1 MTVVAVKPEAV
12 PYLEAF
18 RTREADA
25 TEPDWL
31 HDRRGAA
38 LKRFAALGFPTR
50 RDEPWRFTNLTS
62 LARAVFPPA
71 PRPAPADYP
80 LQLEPYLMGGAAHR
94 IVLLDGFVVSEL
106 SALGRLPEGVWLGS
120 TARALAER
128 KDLAEAGFDER
139 DATSAQPF
147 AALNGALFGDG
158 FVLAL
163 APGAVLDAPVEIIYV
178 GRPGAHSMHPR
189 SAVIAGAGSKATVV
203 ETFCGAGGAW
213 TNSVL
218 RIELGE
224 NASLD
229 HARIQDQVTDSVHLG
244 LTRAKLS
251 RGARYDGF
259 TLTTGARLSRQDVQ
273 VAIEGEGASCGVSGA
288 YLLRGEQEATTATV
302 IDRAAPGGRTREIFK
317 GVLDDRAHGV
327 FLGRIGVRPGA
338 DKTDAHQLNRNLLLS
353 PRAAVDTKPE
363 LEILADDVKCSHGA
377 TVGDLDEASLFY
389 LRSRGIDE
397 AAARRMLIEAF
408 ATDAVET
415 AMPAGELR
423 AHLRR
428 RLGAWLEPS
437 GSS

>member
-1 MTVVAVKPEAV
+1 MTVTVKPEAA

-18 RTREADA
+18 RTQEGNP
-25 TEPDWL
+25 TEPEWL
-31 HDRRGAA
+31 LDRRAAA
-38 LKRFAALGFPTR
+38 LKQFAALGFPTR
-50 RDEPWRFTNLTS
+50 RDEPWRFTNLAP
-62 LARAVFPPA
+62 LGRATFPPA
-71 PRPAPADYP
+71 PRPEPVKHR
-80 LQLEPYLMGGAAHR
+80 LQLEPYLMGSATHR
-94 IVLLDGFVVSEL
+94 IVLIDGFVVPEL
-106 SALGRLPEGVWLGS
+106 SPIGRLPKGVWLGS

-128 KDLAEAGFDER
+128 KDLGEAGFDER

-163 APGAVLDAPVEIIYV
+163 APGAVLEAPVEVIHV
-178 GRPGAHSMHPR
+178 GRAGNQSAHPR

-203 ETFCGAGGAW
+203 ETFCGGSSAW

-218 RIELGE
+218 RIEIGD

-229 HARIQDQVTDSVHLG
+229 HVRIQDEPLDAIHLG
-244 LTRAKLS
+244 LTRVRLA
-251 RGARYDGF
+251 RGGRYESF

-273 VAIEGEGASCGVSGA
+273 VAIEGEGAHCGVNGA

-302 IDRAAPGGRTREIFK
+302 IDHAAPGATTREVFK
-317 GVLDDRAHGV
+317 GVIEDRAHGV
-327 FLGRIGVRPGA
+327 FLGRIAVRPGA

-377 TVGDLDEASLFY
+377 TVGDLDETALFY

-397 AAARRMLIEAF
+397 VAARRMLIEAF
-408 ATDAVET
+408 ATDAIEAAV
-415 AMPAGELR
+415 PVGELR
-423 AHLRR
+423 VHLRR
-428 RLGAWLEPS
+428 RLGVWLEQS
-437 GSS
+437 GSA